1 MKDGKKEMGGE
12 SDKKRQRGREKE
24 RQRHMRE
31 RELLLADSSWRDDKL
46 S

>member
-1 MKDGKKEMGGE
+1 MGGE